1 MLHQIII
8 NVFFVT
14 LHYLLKN
21 LLNGM
26 TMTDQ
31 VTQEEVT
38 DNTVEA
44 NNVLAISYQGNSVNV
59 QVKQGLTM
67 WEALGLLKTAEQI
80 VISKYNSTLA
90 SE

>member
-1 MLHQIII
+1 
-8 NVFFVT
+8 
-14 LHYLLKN
+14 
-21 LLNGM
+21 
-26 TMTDQ
+26 MTDQ

-80 VISKYNSTLA
+80 VLSKYNSTLA

>member
-14 LHYLLKN
+14 IHYLLKN

-80 VISKYNSTLA
+80 VLSKYNSTLA